1 MDNRQ
6 MAGWASV
13 VLGVLVAL
21 STWLGWSSSLMY
33 LWAVL
38 VLLLGVWELMGK

>member
-21 STWLGWSSSLMY
+21 STWLGWLSLMY

>member
-21 STWLGWSSSLMY
+21 STWLGWLSLMY
-33 LWAVL
+33 LLAVL